1 MINKIEFTMDK
12 HDKDITGNSF
22 ATTVPVLESVRD
34 YKHKVKKCDE
44 NDDIKEGFYCDICE
58 YKTGRKNNMDKH
70 LSSKK
75 HKEEIGRMGVTGEKG
90 VEVFKCKCGNS
101 YTHVSS
107 LSRHKRTCSVSIE
120 DENNKKMCHVVLGVV
135 QKQSELIGNLQ
146 HQVLELT
153 KASIT
158 AAAHKSNNSNNN
170 TNTTNSN
177 NKIKNKTMGNTNNN
191 HLNNCGN
198 FNINI
203 FLNEQC
209 KDAINLSDFV
219 KSLEITF
226 ENLKIVNQTGVE
238 ESVSALILKGLEN
251 MDVCKR
257 PIHCTDQ
264 KRDVM
269 YVKEEEKWEKDE
281 GNDKLK
287 SSIDDISRRHVYTL
301 KKFKDV
307 NPDIKVGHA
316 MHDDFIQTMNR
327 ICTPIEDPGKKRI
340 VKQVGKN
347 VAMNA
352 AIANDSNAT
361 VEDDECED
369 TCSSPPPSLHY
380 V

>member
-1 MINKIEFTMDK
+1 MDK
-12 HDKDITGNSF
+12 DKDITGNSF
-22 ATTVPVLESVRD
+22 ATTVPMIESVQD
-34 YKHKVKKCDE
+34 YKHKVKKYDE
-44 NDDIKEGFYCDICE
+44 NDDIKEGFYCHVCD
-58 YKTGRKNNMDKH
+58 YKTNRKNNMDKH
-70 LSSKK
+70 LNSKK
-75 HKEEIGRMGVTGEKG
+75 HKEEIGRMALSGEKG
-90 VEVFKCKCGNS
+90 LEVFKCKCKCGNS
-101 YTHVSS
+101 YTHASS
-107 LSRHKRTCSVSIE
+107 LSRHKRTCSVSTD
-120 DENNKKMCHVVLGVV
+120 DENNKKMCNVVLDVV

-158 AAAHKSNNSNNN
+158 TAALNHSNNTNSNNN
-170 TNTTNSN
+170 
-177 NKIKNKTMGNTNNN
+177 IKHKTMGNTNNN

-226 ENLKIVNQTGVE
+226 ENLKIVNQTGME

-251 MDVCKR
+251 IDVCKR

-287 SSIDDISRRHVYTL
+287 SSIDDISRRHAYTL

-327 ICTPIEDPGKKRI
+327 ICTPMEDTGKKRI

-352 AIANDSNAT
+352 AIAISSNGDS
-361 VEDDECED
+361 ER
-369 TCSSPPPSLHY
+369 LQRI
-380 V
+380 

>member
-1 MINKIEFTMDK
+1 M
-12 HDKDITGNSF
+12 DKDITGNIGNVYAVSDS
-22 ATTVPVLESVRD
+22 TSVLESVHD
-34 YKHKVKKCDE
+34 YRRKSKKCDE
-44 NDDIKEGFYCDICE
+44 NDGVNEGFYCDVCE

-75 HKEEIGRMGVTGEKG
+75 HKEEIGRMALKSGEKG
-90 VEVFKCKCGNS
+90 LEAFKCKCGNS
-101 YTHVSS
+101 YTHMSS
-107 LSRHKRTCSVSIE
+107 LSRHKRTCGVSIE
-120 DENNKKMCHVVLGVV
+120 DENNKKMCDVVLGVV

-158 AAAHKSNNSNNN
+158 AAQNNANANAN
-170 TNTTNSN
+170 TNTNSN
-177 NKIKNKTMGNTNNN
+177 NKIKHKTMGNTNNN

-226 ENLKIVNQTGVE
+226 ENLKIVNQTGME

-251 MDVCKR
+251 MDVSKR

-287 SSIDDISRRHVYTL
+287 SSIDDISRRHAYTL

-347 VAMNA
+347 VTMNA
-352 AIANDSNAT
+352 QIANND
-361 VEDDECED
+361 DDECEP
-369 TCSSPPPSLHY
+369 SSSLM
-380 V
+380 

>member
-1 MINKIEFTMDK
+1 MKKMD
-12 HDKDITGNSF
+12 T
-22 ATTVPVLESVRD
+22 AESVYD
-34 YKHKVKKCDE
+34 YKHKMNKCGGE
-44 NDDIKEGFYCDICE
+44 NDDVKKGFYCCDICE
-58 YKTGRKNNMDKH
+58 YGTNRKNNMDKH
-70 LSSKK
+70 LNSKK
-75 HKEEIGRMGVTGEKG
+75 HKEEIGRVALNKVGLE
-90 VEVFKCKCGNS
+90 EVFKCKCGNS
-101 YTHVSS
+101 YTHATS
-107 LSRHKRTCSVSIE
+107 LSRHKRTCGVSIE
-120 DENNKKMCHVVLGVV
+120 SENNKKMCDIVLGVV
-135 QKQSELIGNLQ
+135 QKQSEMIGNLQ
-146 HQVLELT
+146 TQVLELT
-153 KASIT
+153 KASISKNT
-158 AAAHKSNNSNNN
+158 N

-198 FNINI
+198 FNVNI

-226 ENLKIVNQTGVE
+226 ENLKIVNQTGME

-287 SSIDDISRRHVYTL
+287 SSIDDISRRHAYTL
-301 KKFKDV
+301 KKFKDA

-352 AIANDSNAT
+352 QVAISNDA
-361 VEDDECED
+361 EDDDERERDNASC
-369 TCSSPPPSLHY
+369 CHNNC
-380 V
+380 

>member
-1 MINKIEFTMDK
+1 MDK
-12 HDKDITGNSF
+12 DNTGNSF
-22 ATTVPVLESVRD
+22 ATTVPMIESVQD
-34 YKHKVKKCDE
+34 YKHKVKKSDE
-44 NDDIKEGFYCDICE
+44 NNDIKEGFYCHVCD
-58 YKTGRKNNMDKH
+58 YKTNRKNNMDKH
-70 LSSKK
+70 LNSKK
-75 HKEEIGRMGVTGEKG
+75 HKEEIGRMALSGEKG
-90 VEVFKCKCGNS
+90 LEVFKCKCGNS

-107 LSRHKRTCSVSIE
+107 LSRHKRTCSISIE
-120 DENNKKMCHVVLGVV
+120 DENNKKMCNVVLDVV

-146 HQVLELT
+146 NQVLELT

-158 AAAHKSNNSNNN
+158 TAALNHSNN
-170 TNTTNSN
+170 TNTNSN
-177 NKIKNKTMGNTNNN
+177 NKIKHKTMGNTNNN

-226 ENLKIVNQTGVE
+226 ENLKIVNQTGME

-251 MDVCKR
+251 MDVSKR

-352 AIANDSNAT
+352 AIANENC
-361 VEDDECED
+361 DEIE
-369 TCSSPPPSLHY
+369 SLMQ
-380 V
+380 

>member
-1 MINKIEFTMDK
+1 MINKIEFTM
-12 HDKDITGNSF
+12 DKDITGNSF
-22 ATTVPVLESVRD
+22 ATTVPILESVQD

-44 NDDIKEGFYCDICE
+44 NDGGVKEGFYCDICE

-70 LSSKK
+70 LKSKK
-75 HKEEIGRMGVTGEKG
+75 HKEEIERMALKNGEKG

-158 AAAHKSNNSNNN
+158 AAAHNSNSNSNNGN
-170 TNTTNSN
+170 NTNSN

-238 ESVSALILKGLEN
+238 ESVSTLILKGLEN

-287 SSIDDISRRHVYTL
+287 NSIDDISRRHVYTL

-307 NPDIKVGHA
+307 NPEIKVGHA

-352 AIANDSNAT
+352 EIANDSNAT
-361 VEDDECED
+361 VDDDDERED
-369 TCSSPPPSLHY
+369 THSSSPSLHY

>member
-1 MINKIEFTMDK
+1 MDK
-12 HDKDITGNSF
+12 DKEDITGNSF
-22 ATTVPVLESVRD
+22 ATTVPMIESVQD
-34 YKHKVKKCDE
+34 YKHKVKKSDE
-44 NDDIKEGFYCDICE
+44 NDDIKEGFYCHVCD
-58 YKTGRKNNMDKH
+58 YKTNRKNNMDKH
-70 LSSKK
+70 LNSKK
-75 HKEEIGRMGVTGEKG
+75 HKEEIVRMTTSAGEKG
-90 VEVFKCKCGNS
+90 LGLEVFKCKCGNS

-107 LSRHKRTCSVSIE
+107 LSRHKRTCSVSTE
-120 DENNKKMCHVVLGVV
+120 DENNKKMCNVVLDVV

-146 HQVLELT
+146 NQVLELT

-158 AAAHKSNNSNNN
+158 TAALNHSNN
-170 TNTTNSN
+170 TNTNSN
-177 NKIKNKTMGNTNNN
+177 NKIKHKTMGNTNNN

-226 ENLKIVNQTGVE
+226 ENLKIVNQTGME

-251 MDVCKR
+251 MDVNKR

-287 SSIDDISRRHVYTL
+287 SSIDDISRRHAYTL

-352 AIANDSNAT
+352 AIANENC
-361 VEDDECED
+361 DETE
-369 TCSSPPPSLHY
+369 SLMQ
-380 V
+380 

>member
-1 MINKIEFTMDK
+1 MELTRKYKMDK
-12 HDKDITGNSF
+12 DRAGKS
-22 ATTVPVLESVRD
+22 ASESVHD
-34 YKHKVKKCDE
+34 YKRKVKKCDE
-44 NDDIKEGFYCDICE
+44 NDDVKERFYCDVCD
-58 YKTGRKNNMDKH
+58 YKTSRKNNMDKH
-70 LSSKK
+70 LNSKK
-75 HKEEIGRMGVTGEKG
+75 HKEEIGRMALTGGEKG
-90 VEVFKCKCGNS
+90 LDVFKCKCGNR

-107 LSRHKRTCSVSIE
+107 LSRHKRTCSVSVN
-120 DENNKKMCHVVLGVV
+120 DETNKKMCDVVLDVV

-153 KASIT
+153 KASMTT
-158 AAAHKSNNSNNN
+158 AALNHSNN
-170 TNTTNSN
+170 TNTNTNSN

-226 ENLKIVNQTGVE
+226 ENLKIVNQTGME

-251 MDVCKR
+251 MDVSKR

-287 SSIDDISRRHVYTL
+287 SSIDDISRRHAYTL

-307 NPDIKVGHA
+307 NPEIKVGHA

-340 VKQVGKN
+340 LKQVGKN
-347 VAMNA
+347 VVMNA
-352 AIANDSNAT
+352 AIANDNF
-361 VEDDECED
+361 DETE
-369 TCSSPPPSLHY
+369 SLMH
-380 V
+380 

>member
-1 MINKIEFTMDK
+1 MDN
-12 HDKDITGNSF
+12 TGNKS
-22 ATTVPVLESVRD
+22 AIISVSESVYD
-34 YKHKVKKCDE
+34 YKGKIDVVKKMQL
-44 NDDIKEGFYCDICE
+44 KKGFYCDICE
-58 YKTGRKNNMDKH
+58 YSTIRKNNMDKH
-70 LSSKK
+70 LVSKK
-75 HKEEIGRMGVTGEKG
+75 HKEEILRMGNDGKG
-90 VEVFKCKCGNS
+90 KGYETFKCKCGSS

-107 LSRHKRTCSVSIE
+107 LSRHKRTCSASIE
-120 DENNKKMCHVVLGVV
+120 DENNKKMCDVVLGVV

-146 HQVLELT
+146 NQVLELT

-158 AAAHKSNNSNNN
+158 AATAATATATAAASMNHSNNNSNNN
-170 TNTTNSN
+170 
-177 NKIKNKTMGNTNNN
+177 IKHKHKTMGNTN
-191 HLNNCGN
+191 NNCGN

-226 ENLKIVNQTGVE
+226 ENLKIVNNNNAGME
-238 ESVSALILKGLEN
+238 DSVSSLILKGLEN

-287 SSIDDISRRHVYTL
+287 NSIDDISRRHAYTL
-301 KKFKDV
+301 KKFKDA

-327 ICTPIEDPGKKRI
+327 VCTPIEDVGKKRV
-340 VKQVGKN
+340 VKKVGKN
-347 VAMNA
+347 VVMNA
-352 AIANDSNAT
+352 QIANDN
-361 VEDDECED
+361 DDDDDYHE
-369 TCSSPPPSLHY
+369 PSHSITI
-380 V
+380 

>member
-1 MINKIEFTMDK
+1 MDS
-12 HDKDITGNSF
+12 TGNPS
-22 ATTVPVLESVRD
+22 AVVTMTSESVFD
-34 YKHKVKKCDE
+34 YKHKLKAVCDDDGIKK
-44 NDDIKEGFYCDICE
+44 GFYCDICE
-58 YKTGRKNNMDKH
+58 YKTIRKSSMDKH
-70 LSSKK
+70 LNSKK
-75 HKEEIGRMGVTGEKG
+75 HKEEIMRMNSSQTAVGGG
-90 VEVFKCKCGNS
+90 EVFKCKCGNS

-107 LSRHKRTCSVSIE
+107 LSRHKRTCSVFID
-120 DENNKKMCHVVLGVV
+120 DENNKKMCDIVLDVV

-153 KASIT
+153 KASVT
-158 AAAHKSNNSNNN
+158 AAAAASNHSNN
-170 TNTTNSN
+170 TNSN

-198 FNINI
+198 FNVNI

-226 ENLKIVNQTGVE
+226 ENLKIVNQTGME

-287 SSIDDISRRHVYTL
+287 SSIDDISRRHAYTL
-301 KKFKDV
+301 KKFKDA

-352 AIANDSNAT
+352 HIAISNDAE
-361 VEDDECED
+361 EDDERERDNNASYCHNN
-369 TCSSPPPSLHY
+369 C
-380 V
+380 

>member
-1 MINKIEFTMDK
+1 MDS
-12 HDKDITGNSF
+12 TGNPS
-22 ATTVPVLESVRD
+22 AVVTMTPESVFD
-34 YKHKVKKCDE
+34 YKHKLKVVCDDDGIKK
-44 NDDIKEGFYCDICE
+44 GFYCDICE
-58 YKTGRKNNMDKH
+58 YKTIRKNNMRMN
-70 LSSKK
+70 SSQTAV
-75 HKEEIGRMGVTGEKG
+75 GGGEL
-90 VEVFKCKCGNS
+90 FKCKCGNS

-107 LSRHKRTCSVSIE
+107 LSRHKRTCSVFID
-120 DENNKKMCHVVLGVV
+120 DENNKKMCDVVLDVV

-153 KASIT
+153 KASVT
-158 AAAHKSNNSNNN
+158 AAAAAASNHSNN
-170 TNTTNSN
+170 TNSN

-198 FNINI
+198 FNVNI

-226 ENLKIVNQTGVE
+226 ENLKIVNQTGME

-287 SSIDDISRRHVYTL
+287 SSIDDISRRHAYTL
-301 KKFKDV
+301 KKFKDA

-352 AIANDSNAT
+352 QVAIANDA
-361 VEDDECED
+361 EDDDERERDNNASC
-369 TCSSPPPSLHY
+369 CY
-380 V
+380 NNC

>member
-1 MINKIEFTMDK
+1 MDN
-12 HDKDITGNSF
+12 TGNKS
-22 ATTVPVLESVRD
+22 AIISVSESIYD
-34 YKHKVKKCDE
+34 YKSKINGDDDDVVKKMQF
-44 NDDIKEGFYCDICE
+44 KKGFYCDVCE
-58 YKTGRKNNMDKH
+58 YSTIRKSSMENH
-70 LSSKK
+70 LVSKK
-75 HKEEIGRMGVTGEKG
+75 HKDEILRISNDGKG
-90 VEVFKCKCGNS
+90 KGGYETFKCKCGSS

-107 LSRHKRTCSVSIE
+107 LSRHKRTCSASIE
-120 DENNKKMCHVVLGVV
+120 DENNKKMCDVVLGVV
-135 QKQSELIGNLQ
+135 QKQSEIIGNLQ
-146 HQVLELT
+146 NQVLELT

-158 AAAHKSNNSNNN
+158 AATATAASMNHSINNSNNN
-170 TNTTNSN
+170 
-177 NKIKNKTMGNTNNN
+177 IKHKHKTMGNTNN
-191 HLNNCGN
+191 NNCGN

-226 ENLKIVNQTGVE
+226 ENLKIVNNNNAGME
-238 ESVSALILKGLEN
+238 DSVSSLILKGLEN

-301 KKFKDV
+301 KKFKDA

-327 ICTPIEDPGKKRI
+327 VCTPIEDAGKKRV
-340 VKQVGKN
+340 VKRVGKN
-347 VAMNA
+347 IAMNA
-352 AIANDSNAT
+352 QIANSDHDHD
-361 VEDDECED
+361 EDNNENENELF
-369 TCSSPPPSLHY
+369 S
-380 V
+380 VI

>member
-1 MINKIEFTMDK
+1 MDN
-12 HDKDITGNSF
+12 TGNKS
-22 ATTVPVLESVRD
+22 AIISVSESVHD
-34 YKHKVKKCDE
+34 YKSKMNGGDDIVKKMQ
-44 NDDIKEGFYCDICE
+44 IKKGFYCDVCE
-58 YKTGRKNNMDKH
+58 YNTIRKNNMDKH
-70 LSSKK
+70 LVSKK
-75 HKEEIGRMGVTGEKG
+75 HKEEILRISNDGKG
-90 VEVFKCKCGNS
+90 KGYETFKCKCGSS

-107 LSRHKRTCSVSIE
+107 LSRHKRTCSASIE
-120 DENNKKMCHVVLGVV
+120 DENNKKMCDVVLGVV

-146 HQVLELT
+146 NQVLELT

-158 AAAHKSNNSNNN
+158 AATTAATTANHSINNNNSNNN
-170 TNTTNSN
+170 
-177 NKIKNKTMGNTNNN
+177 IKHKHKTMGNTNN
-191 HLNNCGN
+191 NNCGN

-203 FLNEQC
+203 FLNEKC

-226 ENLKIVNQTGVE
+226 ENLKIVNNNNAGME
-238 ESVSALILKGLEN
+238 DSVSSLILKGLEN

-287 SSIDDISRRHVYTL
+287 NSIDDISRRHAYTL
-301 KKFKDV
+301 KKFKDA

-327 ICTPIEDPGKKRI
+327 VCTPIEDAGKKRV
-340 VKQVGKN
+340 VKKVGKN

-352 AIANDSNAT
+352 QIAI
-361 VEDDECED
+361 EDDDNDDNDDNDENNNCIA
-369 TCSSPPPSLHY
+369 
-380 V
+380 

>member
-1 MINKIEFTMDK
+1 MDN
-12 HDKDITGNSF
+12 TGNKS
-22 ATTVPVLESVRD
+22 AIISVSESVYD
-34 YKHKVKKCDE
+34 YKSKMNGGGDDGIKKVKKV
-44 NDDIKEGFYCDICE
+44 KKGFYCDVCE
-58 YKTGRKNNMDKH
+58 YSTIRKSSMDNH
-70 LSSKK
+70 LISKK
-75 HKEEIGRMGVTGEKG
+75 HKEEILRISNDGKG
-90 VEVFKCKCGNS
+90 KGYEMFKCKCGSS

-107 LSRHKRTCSVSIE
+107 LSRHKRTCSASIE
-120 DENNKKMCHVVLGVV
+120 DENNKKMCDVVLGVV

-146 HQVLELT
+146 NQVLELT

-158 AAAHKSNNSNNN
+158 AATTAATTANHSINNNNSNNN
-170 TNTTNSN
+170 
-177 NKIKNKTMGNTNNN
+177 IKHKHKTMGNTNN
-191 HLNNCGN
+191 NNCGN

-203 FLNEQC
+203 FLNEKC

-226 ENLKIVNQTGVE
+226 ENLKIVNNNNAGME
-238 ESVSALILKGLEN
+238 DSVSSLILKGLEN

-287 SSIDDISRRHVYTL
+287 NSIDDISRRHAYTL
-301 KKFKDV
+301 KKFKDA

-327 ICTPIEDPGKKRI
+327 VCTPIEDAGKKRV
-340 VKQVGKN
+340 VKKVGKN

-352 AIANDSNAT
+352 QIAI
-361 VEDDECED
+361 EDDDNDDNDENINYCIA
-369 TCSSPPPSLHY
+369 
-380 V
+380 

>member
-1 MINKIEFTMDK
+1 MDK
-12 HDKDITGNSF
+12 DNTGNS
-22 ATTVPVLESVRD
+22 VSESVHD
-34 YKHKVKKCDE
+34 YKRKAKKCHE
-44 NDDIKEGFYCDICE
+44 SDDIKEGFYCDVCE
-58 YKTGRKNNMDKH
+58 YKTSRKSSMDKH
-70 LSSKK
+70 LKSKK
-75 HKEEIGRMGVTGEKG
+75 HKEEIGRMVLSGGE
-90 VEVFKCKCGNS
+90 EVFKCKCGNR

-107 LSRHKRTCSVSIE
+107 LSRHKRTCSVSMN
-120 DENNKKMCHVVLGVV
+120 DENNKKMCDVVLDVV

-158 AAAHKSNNSNNN
+158 TAALSHSNNN
-170 TNTTNSN
+170 TNTNSN

-226 ENLKIVNQTGVE
+226 ENLKIVNQTGME

-251 MDVCKR
+251 MDVSKR

-269 YVKEEEKWEKDE
+269 YVKDEEKWEKDE

-287 SSIDDISRRHVYTL
+287 SSIDDISRRHAYTL

-347 VAMNA
+347 VAMNV
-352 AIANDSNAT
+352 AIANDNCDFS
-361 VEDDECED
+361 EH
-369 TCSSPPPSLHY
+369 SSTMIL
-380 V
+380 

>member
-1 MINKIEFTMDK
+1 M
-12 HDKDITGNSF
+12 S
-22 ATTVPVLESVRD
+22 ESVYD
-34 YKHKVKKCDE
+34 YKHKAKKKYDE
-44 NDDIKEGFYCDICE
+44 NDDIKEGFYCHFCD
-58 YKTGRKNNMDKH
+58 YKTSRKSSIDKH
-70 LSSKK
+70 LKSKK
-75 HKEEIGRMGVTGEKG
+75 HKEEISRLGDGDDERGKG
-90 VEVFKCKCGNS
+90 YEIFKCKCGNS
-101 YTHVSS
+101 YTHASS
-107 LSRHKRTCSVSIE
+107 LSRHKRTCGILTE
-120 DENNKKMCHVVLGVV
+120 DENNKKMCNVVLSVV

-146 HQVLELT
+146 NQVLELT

-158 AAAHKSNNSNNN
+158 AAAQSNTNANNANAN
-170 TNTTNSN
+170 TNTTNTNSN
-177 NKIKNKTMGNTNNN
+177 NKIKHKTMGNTNNN

-209 KDAINLSDFV
+209 KDVINLSEFV

-226 ENLKIVNQTGVE
+226 ENLKIVNQTGME

-287 SSIDDISRRHVYTL
+287 SSIDDISRRHAYTL

-327 ICTPIEDPGKKRI
+327 ICTPMEDTGKKRI

-352 AIANDSNAT
+352 AIAISSNDNCW
-361 VEDDECED
+361 DDDDGNNSEER
-369 TCSSPPPSLHY
+369 LQRI
-380 V
+380 

>member
-1 MINKIEFTMDK
+1 MDK
-12 HDKDITGNSF
+12 EITGNSF
-22 ATTVPVLESVRD
+22 ATTVPIIESVQD

-44 NDDIKEGFYCDICE
+44 NDDIKEGFYCHVCD
-58 YKTGRKNNMDKH
+58 YKTNRKSSMDKH
-70 LSSKK
+70 LNSKK
-75 HKEEIGRMGVTGEKG
+75 HKEEIWRMTSTGEKSL
-90 VEVFKCKCGNS
+90 EVFKCKCGNS

-107 LSRHKRTCSVSIE
+107 LSRHKRTCSISTE
-120 DENNKKMCHVVLGVV
+120 DENNKKMCNVVLDVV

-146 HQVLELT
+146 NQVLELT

-158 AAAHKSNNSNNN
+158 TAAQNNSNN
-170 TNTTNSN
+170 TNTNSN
-177 NKIKNKTMGNTNNN
+177 NKIKHKTMGNTNNN

-226 ENLKIVNQTGVE
+226 ENLKIVNQTGME

-287 SSIDDISRRHVYTL
+287 SSIDDISRRHAYTL

-347 VAMNA
+347 VVMNA
-352 AIANDSNAT
+352 QIANN
-361 VEDDECED
+361 DDECEPL
-369 TCSSPPPSLHY
+369 SSLM
-380 V
+380 

>member
-1 MINKIEFTMDK
+1 
-12 HDKDITGNSF
+12 
-22 ATTVPVLESVRD
+22 
-34 YKHKVKKCDE
+34 
-44 NDDIKEGFYCDICE
+44 
-58 YKTGRKNNMDKH
+58 
-70 LSSKK
+70 
-75 HKEEIGRMGVTGEKG
+75 
-90 VEVFKCKCGNS
+90 
-101 YTHVSS
+101 
-107 LSRHKRTCSVSIE
+107 
-120 DENNKKMCHVVLGVV
+120 MCNVVLDVV

-158 AAAHKSNNSNNN
+158 TAALNHSNNTNSNNN
-170 TNTTNSN
+170 
-177 NKIKNKTMGNTNNN
+177 IKHKTMGNTNNN

-226 ENLKIVNQTGVE
+226 ENLKIVNQTGME

-287 SSIDDISRRHVYTL
+287 SSIDDISRRHAYTL

-307 NPDIKVGHA
+307 NPGIKVGHA
-316 MHDDFIQTMNR
+316 MHDDFIQIMNR
-327 ICTPIEDPGKKRI
+327 ICTPMEDTGKKRI

-352 AIANDSNAT
+352 AIAISSNGDS
-361 VEDDECED
+361 ER
-369 TCSSPPPSLHY
+369 LQRI
-380 V
+380 

>member
-1 MINKIEFTMDK
+1 MEITRKYKMDK
-12 HDKDITGNSF
+12 DSTGK
-22 ATTVPVLESVRD
+22 TVSESVHD
-34 YKHKVKKCDE
+34 YKCKVKKCDE
-44 NDDIKEGFYCDICE
+44 NDDVKERFYCHVCE
-58 YKTGRKNNMDKH
+58 YKTSRKNNMDKH
-70 LSSKK
+70 LNSKK
-75 HKEEIGRMGVTGEKG
+75 HKEEIGRPALTGGEKG
-90 VEVFKCKCGNS
+90 LEVFKCKCGNS

-107 LSRHKRTCSVSIE
+107 LSRHKRMCSVSTD
-120 DENNKKMCHVVLGVV
+120 DENNKKMCNVVLDVV
-135 QKQSELIGNLQ
+135 QKQGELIGNLQ
-146 HQVLELT
+146 NQVLELT

-158 AAAHKSNNSNNN
+158 TAALNHSNN
-170 TNTTNSN
+170 TNTNSN

-226 ENLKIVNQTGVE
+226 ENLKIVNQTGME

-251 MDVCKR
+251 MDVSKR

-287 SSIDDISRRHVYTL
+287 SSIDDISRRHAYTL

-307 NPDIKVGHA
+307 NPEIKVGHA

-352 AIANDSNAT
+352 AIVNDNF
-361 VEDDECED
+361 DETD
-369 TCSSPPPSLHY
+369 LLMQ
-380 V
+380 

>member
-1 MINKIEFTMDK
+1 MDK
-12 HDKDITGNSF
+12 EITGNSF
-22 ATTVPVLESVRD
+22 ATTVPMIESVQD
-34 YKHKVKKCDE
+34 YKHKVKKCDDE
-44 NDDIKEGFYCDICE
+44 NDDIKEGFYCHVCD

-75 HKEEIGRMGVTGEKG
+75 HKEEIVRMALKSGEKG
-90 VEVFKCKCGNS
+90 LEVFKCKCGNS

-107 LSRHKRTCSVSIE
+107 LSRHKRTCGVSIE
-120 DENNKKMCHVVLGVV
+120 DENNKKMCDVVLGVV

-158 AAAHKSNNSNNN
+158 AAHNN
-170 TNTTNSN
+170 THTHTNTNTNSN
-177 NKIKNKTMGNTNNN
+177 NKIKHKTMGNTNNN

-226 ENLKIVNQTGVE
+226 ENLKIVNQTGME

-251 MDVCKR
+251 MDVSKR

-287 SSIDDISRRHVYTL
+287 SSIDDISRRHAYTL

-307 NPDIKVGHA
+307 NPDIKVGHV

-352 AIANDSNAT
+352 AIANDNC
-361 VEDDECED
+361 DDAENEN
-369 TCSSPPPSLHY
+369 TNELFLTA
-380 V
+380 VV

>member
-1 MINKIEFTMDK
+1 M
-12 HDKDITGNSF
+12 DKDITGNVYAIAES
-22 ATTVPVLESVRD
+22 TSVLESVHD
-34 YKHKVKKCDE
+34 YKRKAKKCDE
-44 NDDIKEGFYCDICE
+44 NDDIKEGFYCHVCD
-58 YKTGRKNNMDKH
+58 YKTNRKSSMVKH

-75 HKEEIGRMGVTGEKG
+75 HKEEIGRMVLKSEKG
-90 VEVFKCKCGNS
+90 LEVFKCKCGNS

-107 LSRHKRTCSVSIE
+107 LSRHKRTCGVSIE
-120 DENNKKMCHVVLGVV
+120 DENNKKMCDVVLGVV

-146 HQVLELT
+146 NQVLELT

-158 AAAHKSNNSNNN
+158 AAAHNSNN
-170 TNTTNSN
+170 TNTNTNTNSN
-177 NKIKNKTMGNTNNN
+177 NKIKHKTMGNTNNN

-226 ENLKIVNQTGVE
+226 ENLKIVNQTGME

-251 MDVCKR
+251 MDVSKR

-287 SSIDDISRRHVYTL
+287 SSIDDISRRHAYTL

-307 NPDIKVGHA
+307 NPDIKVGHV

-352 AIANDSNAT
+352 QIANN
-361 VEDDECED
+361 DDECEP
-369 TCSSPPPSLHY
+369 SSSLMSL
-380 V
+380 

>member
-1 MINKIEFTMDK
+1 MDN
-12 HDKDITGNSF
+12 TGNKS
-22 ATTVPVLESVRD
+22 AIISVSESVHD
-34 YKHKVKKCDE
+34 YKSKMNGGDDIVKKMQ
-44 NDDIKEGFYCDICE
+44 IKKGFYCDVCE
-58 YKTGRKNNMDKH
+58 YNTIRKNNMDKH
-70 LSSKK
+70 LVSKK
-75 HKEEIGRMGVTGEKG
+75 HKEEILRISNDGKG
-90 VEVFKCKCGNS
+90 KGYETFKCKCGSS

-107 LSRHKRTCSVSIE
+107 LSRHKRTCGASIE
-120 DENNKKMCHVVLGVV
+120 DENNKKMCDVVLGVV

-146 HQVLELT
+146 NQVLELT

-158 AAAHKSNNSNNN
+158 AATTAATAATMNHSNNNNSNNN
-170 TNTTNSN
+170 
-177 NKIKNKTMGNTNNN
+177 IKHKHKTMGNTN
-191 HLNNCGN
+191 NNCGN

-226 ENLKIVNQTGVE
+226 ENLKIVNNNNAGME
-238 ESVSALILKGLEN
+238 DSVSSLILKGLEN

-287 SSIDDISRRHVYTL
+287 NSIDDISRRHAYTL
-301 KKFKDV
+301 KKFKDA

-327 ICTPIEDPGKKRI
+327 VCTPIEDAGKKRV
-340 VKQVGKN
+340 VKKVGKN

-352 AIANDSNAT
+352 QIANDN
-361 VEDDECED
+361 DDHDDDDDDDRDHEL
-369 TCSSPPPSLHY
+369 LHIR
-380 V
+380 

>member
-1 MINKIEFTMDK
+1 MDN
-12 HDKDITGNSF
+12 TGNKS
-22 ATTVPVLESVRD
+22 AIISVSESAYH
-34 YKHKVKKCDE
+34 YKSKIICDNDGIKKVKVKK
-44 NDDIKEGFYCDICE
+44 GFYCDICE
-58 YKTGRKNNMDKH
+58 YSTIRKNNMDKH
-70 LSSKK
+70 LVSKK
-75 HKEEIGRMGVTGEKG
+75 HKEEILIIGNDGKG
-90 VEVFKCKCGNS
+90 KGYETFKCKCGSS

-107 LSRHKRTCSVSIE
+107 LSRHKRTCNASIE
-120 DENNKKMCHVVLGVV
+120 DENNKKMCNVVLGVV

-146 HQVLELT
+146 NQVLELT

-158 AAAHKSNNSNNN
+158 AATAATATLANHSVNNNNSNNN
-170 TNTTNSN
+170 
-177 NKIKNKTMGNTNNN
+177 IKHKHKTMGNTN
-191 HLNNCGN
+191 NNCGN

-226 ENLKIVNQTGVE
+226 ENLKIVNNNNAGME
-238 ESVSALILKGLEN
+238 DSVSSLILKGLEN

-287 SSIDDISRRHVYTL
+287 NSIDDISRRHAYTL
-301 KKFKDV
+301 KKFKDA

-327 ICTPIEDPGKKRI
+327 VCTPIEDTGKKRV
-340 VKQVGKN
+340 VKKVGKN

-352 AIANDSNAT
+352 QIANDN
-361 VEDDECED
+361 DDDDDYHE
-369 TCSSPPPSLHY
+369 PSHSITI
-380 V
+380 

>member
-1 MINKIEFTMDK
+1 MDS
-12 HDKDITGNSF
+12 TGNPS
-22 ATTVPVLESVRD
+22 AVVMTTSESVFD
-34 YKHKVKKCDE
+34 YKHKSKAICDE
-44 NDDIKEGFYCDICE
+44 DDIKKGFYCNICE
-58 YKTGRKNNMDKH
+58 YKTTRKSSMDKH
-70 LSSKK
+70 LNSKK
-75 HKEEIGRMGVTGEKG
+75 HKEEIVRMNSSQKG
-90 VEVFKCKCGNS
+90 VGDGNVEIFKCKCGNG

-107 LSRHKRTCSVSIE
+107 LSRHKRTCSISIQ
-120 DENNKKMCHVVLGVV
+120 DENNKKMCDVVLGVV
-135 QKQSELIGNLQ
+135 QKQSEIIGNLQ
-146 HQVLELT
+146 NQVLELT
-153 KASIT
+153 KAST
-158 AAAHKSNNSNNN
+158 AASNHSSNN
-170 TNTTNSN
+170 TNANNTNSN
-177 NKIKNKTMGNTNNN
+177 NKIKHKTRGNTNNN

-226 ENLKIVNQTGVE
+226 ENLKIVNQTGME
-238 ESVSALILKGLEN
+238 ESVSSLILKGLEN

-307 NPDIKVGHA
+307 NPDIKVGHT

-327 ICTPIEDPGKKRI
+327 ICTPIEDHSKKRI

-352 AIANDSNAT
+352 TIANDNRHDG
-361 VEDDECED
+361 EYREFH
-369 TCSSPPPSLHY
+369 LHDL
-380 V
+380 

>member
-1 MINKIEFTMDK
+1 MDK
-12 HDKDITGNSF
+12 DKDITGNSF
-22 ATTVPVLESVRD
+22 ATTVPMIESVQD

-44 NDDIKEGFYCDICE
+44 NDDIKEGFYCHVCD
-58 YKTGRKNNMDKH
+58 YKTNRKNNMDKH
-70 LSSKK
+70 LNSKK
-75 HKEEIGRMGVTGEKG
+75 HKEEIGRMALSGEKG
-90 VEVFKCKCGNS
+90 LEVFKCKCKCGNS
-101 YTHVSS
+101 YTHASS
-107 LSRHKRTCSVSIE
+107 LSRHKRTCSVSTD
-120 DENNKKMCHVVLGVV
+120 DENNKKMCNVVLDVV

-158 AAAHKSNNSNNN
+158 TAALNHSNNTNSNNN
-170 TNTTNSN
+170 
-177 NKIKNKTMGNTNNN
+177 IKHKTMGNTNNN

-226 ENLKIVNQTGVE
+226 ENLKIVNQTGME

-251 MDVCKR
+251 IDVCKR

-287 SSIDDISRRHVYTL
+287 SSIDDISRRHAYTL

-307 NPDIKVGHA
+307 NPGIKVGHA

-327 ICTPIEDPGKKRI
+327 ICTPMEDTGKKRI

-352 AIANDSNAT
+352 AIAISSNGDS
-361 VEDDECED
+361 ER
-369 TCSSPPPSLHY
+369 LQRI
-380 V
+380 

>member
-1 MINKIEFTMDK
+1 MDK
-12 HDKDITGNSF
+12 EITGNSF
-22 ATTVPVLESVRD
+22 ATTVPMIESVQD
-34 YKHKVKKCDE
+34 YKHKVKKCDDE
-44 NDDIKEGFYCDICE
+44 NDDIKEGFYCHVCD

-75 HKEEIGRMGVTGEKG
+75 HKEEIVRMALKSGEKG
-90 VEVFKCKCGNS
+90 LEVFKCKCGNS

-107 LSRHKRTCSVSIE
+107 LSRHKRTCGVSIE
-120 DENNKKMCHVVLGVV
+120 DENNKKMCDVVLGVV
-135 QKQSELIGNLQ
+135 QKQSELIGTLQ

-158 AAAHKSNNSNNN
+158 AAAHNN
-170 TNTTNSN
+170 THTHTNTSTNSN
-177 NKIKNKTMGNTNNN
+177 NKIKHKTMGNTNNN

-226 ENLKIVNQTGVE
+226 ENLKIVNQTGME

-251 MDVCKR
+251 MDVSKR

-287 SSIDDISRRHVYTL
+287 SSIDDISRRHAYTL

-307 NPDIKVGHA
+307 NPDIKVGHV

-352 AIANDSNAT
+352 AIANDNC
-361 VEDDECED
+361 DDAENEN
-369 TCSSPPPSLHY
+369 TNELFLTA
-380 V
+380 VV

>member
-1 MINKIEFTMDK
+1 
-12 HDKDITGNSF
+12 
-22 ATTVPVLESVRD
+22 
-34 YKHKVKKCDE
+34 
-44 NDDIKEGFYCDICE
+44 
-58 YKTGRKNNMDKH
+58 MDKH
-70 LSSKK
+70 LRSKK
-75 HKEEIGRMGVTGEKG
+75 HKEEIGRMTTSTGEKG
-90 VEVFKCKCGNS
+90 LEAFKCKCGNS

-107 LSRHKRTCSVSIE
+107 LSRHKRACGISIE
-120 DENNKKMCHVVLGVV
+120 DENNKKMCNVVLGVV

-146 HQVLELT
+146 NQVLELT

-158 AAAHKSNNSNNN
+158 AAAHNN
-170 TNTTNSN
+170 TNTNTNSN
-177 NKIKNKTMGNTNNN
+177 NKIKHKTMGNTNNN

-226 ENLKIVNQTGVE
+226 ENLKIVNQTGME

-251 MDVCKR
+251 MDVNKR

-287 SSIDDISRRHVYTL
+287 SSIDNISRRHAYTL

-307 NPDIKVGHA
+307 NPDIKVGHS

-352 AIANDSNAT
+352 AIANENC
-361 VEDDECED
+361 DENE
-369 TCSSPPPSLHY
+369 LLMQ
-380 V
+380 

>member
-1 MINKIEFTMDK
+1 MENLKEYIKITMNK

-22 ATTVPVLESVRD
+22 ATTVPMLESVQD
-34 YKHKVKKCDE
+34 YKCKAKKCDE
-44 NDDIKEGFYCDICE
+44 NDDIKKGFYCDICE
-58 YKTGRKNNMDKH
+58 YKTGRKSSMDKH
-70 LSSKK
+70 LNSKK
-75 HKEEIGRMGVTGEKG
+75 HKEEIGRIGVTGEKG

-107 LSRHKRTCSVSIE
+107 LSRHKRTCSISIE

-158 AAAHKSNNSNNN
+158 TAALNHSNN

-352 AIANDSNAT
+352 EIANDSNAT
-361 VEDDECED
+361 VADDDREF
-369 TCSSPPPSLHY
+369 THSSLHY

>member
-1 MINKIEFTMDK
+1 MDK
-12 HDKDITGNSF
+12 EITGNSF
-22 ATTVPVLESVRD
+22 ATTVPMIESVQD
-34 YKHKVKKCDE
+34 YKHKVKKCDDE
-44 NDDIKEGFYCDICE
+44 NDDIKEGFYCHVCD

-75 HKEEIGRMGVTGEKG
+75 HKEEIVRMALKSGEKG
-90 VEVFKCKCGNS
+90 LEVFKCKCGNS

-107 LSRHKRTCSVSIE
+107 LSRHKRTCGVSIE
-120 DENNKKMCHVVLGVV
+120 DENNKKMCDVVLGVV

-158 AAAHKSNNSNNN
+158 AAAHNN
-170 TNTTNSN
+170 THTHTNTSTNSN
-177 NKIKNKTMGNTNNN
+177 NKIKHKTMGNTNNN

-226 ENLKIVNQTGVE
+226 ENLKIVNQTGME

-251 MDVCKR
+251 MDVSKR

-287 SSIDDISRRHVYTL
+287 SSIDDISRRHAYTL

-307 NPDIKVGHA
+307 NPDIKVGHV

-352 AIANDSNAT
+352 QIANNDA
-361 VEDDECED
+361 ECEP
-369 TCSSPPPSLHY
+369 SSSLLSL
-380 V
+380 

>member
-1 MINKIEFTMDK
+1 MIRKYKMDK
-12 HDKDITGNSF
+12 DNKGKS
-22 ATTVPVLESVRD
+22 ASESVRE
-34 YKHKVKKCDE
+34 YKHKVKKSDE
-44 NDDIKEGFYCDICE
+44 NDDIKEGFYCHVCD
-58 YKTGRKNNMDKH
+58 YKTNRKNNMDKH
-70 LSSKK
+70 LNSKK
-75 HKEEIGRMGVTGEKG
+75 HKEEIGRMALTGGEKG
-90 VEVFKCKCGNS
+90 FEVFKCKCGNS

-107 LSRHKRTCSVSIE
+107 LSRHKRTCSVSVN
-120 DENNKKMCHVVLGVV
+120 DENNKKMCNVVLDVV

-146 HQVLELT
+146 NQVLELT
-153 KASIT
+153 KASIAT
-158 AAAHKSNNSNNN
+158 AAQSHSNN
-170 TNTTNSN
+170 TNTNSN

-226 ENLKIVNQTGVE
+226 ENLKIVNQTGME

-251 MDVCKR
+251 MDVSKR

-287 SSIDDISRRHVYTL
+287 SSIDDISRRHAYTL

-307 NPDIKVGHA
+307 NPEIKVGHA

-352 AIANDSNAT
+352 AIANENC
-361 VEDDECED
+361 DENE
-369 TCSSPPPSLHY
+369 LLMQ
-380 V
+380 

>member
-1 MINKIEFTMDK
+1 MDS
-12 HDKDITGNSF
+12 TGNHS
-22 ATTVPVLESVRD
+22 ADTAMMIPESVSD
-34 YKHKVKKCDE
+34 YKHKLKSVWDDDGIKK
-44 NDDIKEGFYCDICE
+44 KKGFYCDICE
-58 YKTGRKNNMDKH
+58 YITIRKNNMDKH
-70 LSSKK
+70 LNSKK
-75 HKEEIGRMGVTGEKG
+75 HKEEIMRMNSSQTAVISCG
-90 VEVFKCKCGNS
+90 EVFKCKCGNS

-107 LSRHKRTCSVSIE
+107 LSRHKRTCSVFIG
-120 DENNKKMCHVVLGVV
+120 DENNKKMCDVVLDVV

-153 KASIT
+153 KASVT
-158 AAAHKSNNSNNN
+158 AAQNHSNN
-170 TNTTNSN
+170 TNSN
-177 NKIKNKTMGNTNNN
+177 NKIKHKTMGNTNNN

-226 ENLKIVNQTGVE
+226 ENLKIVNQTGME

-251 MDVCKR
+251 MDVNKR

-287 SSIDDISRRHVYTL
+287 NSIDDISRRHAYTL

-327 ICTPIEDPGKKRI
+327 ICTPMEDIGKKRI

-352 AIANDSNAT
+352 AIANGNDGDGNNN
-361 VEDDECED
+361 DDYE
-369 TCSSPPPSLHY
+369 
-380 V
+380 VKQI

>member
-1 MINKIEFTMDK
+1 MINKIEFTM
-12 HDKDITGNSF
+12 DKDITGNSF
-22 ATTVPVLESVRD
+22 ATTVPILESVQD

-44 NDDIKEGFYCDICE
+44 NDGGVKEGFYCDICE

-70 LSSKK
+70 LKSKK
-75 HKEEIGRMGVTGEKG
+75 HKEEIERMALKNGEKG

-158 AAAHKSNNSNNN
+158 AAAHNSNSNSNNGN
-170 TNTTNSN
+170 NTNSN

-238 ESVSALILKGLEN
+238 ESVSTLILKGLEN

-287 SSIDDISRRHVYTL
+287 NSIDDISRRHVYTL
-301 KKFKDV
+301 KRFKDV
-307 NPDIKVGHA
+307 NPEIKVGHA

-352 AIANDSNAT
+352 EIANDSNAT
-361 VEDDECED
+361 VEDDDERED
-369 TCSSPPPSLHY
+369 THSSSPLLHY

>member
-1 MINKIEFTMDK
+1 MDN
-12 HDKDITGNSF
+12 TGNKS
-22 ATTVPVLESVRD
+22 AIISVSESVYD
-34 YKHKVKKCDE
+34 YKSKINCDDGVVKKMQL
-44 NDDIKEGFYCDICE
+44 KKGFYCDICE
-58 YKTGRKNNMDKH
+58 YSTIRKSSMDNH
-70 LSSKK
+70 LVSKK
-75 HKEEIGRMGVTGEKG
+75 HKEEILRMGNDGKG
-90 VEVFKCKCGNS
+90 KGYETFKCKCGSS

-107 LSRHKRTCSVSIE
+107 LSRHKRTCSASIE
-120 DENNKKMCHVVLGVV
+120 DENNKKMCDVVLGVV

-146 HQVLELT
+146 NQVLELT

-158 AAAHKSNNSNNN
+158 AATAATATATAAASMNHSNNNSNNN
-170 TNTTNSN
+170 
-177 NKIKNKTMGNTNNN
+177 IKHKHKTMGNTN
-191 HLNNCGN
+191 NNCGN

-226 ENLKIVNQTGVE
+226 ENLKIVNNNNAGME
-238 ESVSALILKGLEN
+238 DSVSSLILKGLEN

-287 SSIDDISRRHVYTL
+287 NSIDDISRRHAYTL
-301 KKFKDV
+301 KKFKDA

-327 ICTPIEDPGKKRI
+327 VCTPIEDTGKKRV
-340 VKQVGKN
+340 VKKVGKN

-352 AIANDSNAT
+352 QIANDN
-361 VEDDECED
+361 DNDNDCE
-369 TCSSPPPSLHY
+369 SSFIAIQ
-380 V
+380 

>member
-1 MINKIEFTMDK
+1 MDN
-12 HDKDITGNSF
+12 TGNKCAIIS
-22 ATTVPVLESVRD
+22 VSESVYD
-34 YKHKVKKCDE
+34 YKSKKHCDDDVVKKMQF
-44 NDDIKEGFYCDICE
+44 KKGFYCDICE
-58 YKTGRKNNMDKH
+58 YSTIRKSSMDNH
-70 LSSKK
+70 LVSKK
-75 HKEEIGRMGVTGEKG
+75 HKEEILRMGNDGTGKG
-90 VEVFKCKCGNS
+90 YETFKCKCGSS

-107 LSRHKRTCSVSIE
+107 LSRHKRTCSASIE
-120 DENNKKMCHVVLGVV
+120 DENNKKMCDVVLDVV

-146 HQVLELT
+146 NQVLELT

-158 AAAHKSNNSNNN
+158 AATTAATMNHSNNNNSNNN
-170 TNTTNSN
+170 
-177 NKIKNKTMGNTNNN
+177 IKHKHKTMGNTN
-191 HLNNCGN
+191 NNCGN

-226 ENLKIVNQTGVE
+226 ENLKIVNNNNAGME
-238 ESVSALILKGLEN
+238 DSVSSLILKGLEN

-287 SSIDDISRRHVYTL
+287 NSIDDISRRHAYTL
-301 KKFKDV
+301 KKFKDA

-327 ICTPIEDPGKKRI
+327 VCTPIEDAGKKRV
-340 VKQVGKN
+340 VKKVGKN

-352 AIANDSNAT
+352 QIAN
-361 VEDDECED
+361 EDDDRDNNELLN
-369 TCSSPPPSLHY
+369 SIKI
-380 V
+380 